1 VLSRVQGQ
9 EQVVKYRQ
17 FELSKSIF
25 CEIAERKQC
34 NRQLGSIYLWNM
46 DAVDE
51 KQF

>member
-1 VLSRVQGQ
+1 VQGQ

-17 FELSKSIF
+17 FELSNSII